1 MLRRMTDEEAVLR
14 TNQSFYTAFAAGD
27 FTTMDALWSAD
38 AAVACIHPGWSPLLG
53 RDDVMA
59 SWEALLRAPPPIRLG
74 PATAF
79 VYDTAAFVLCL
90 EMIGDTILSATNVF
104 VRQDDRWHIVHHQAG
119 ASHDT
124 EAPQGPAK
132 SSLH

>member
-1 MLRRMTDEEAVLR
+1 MTDEEAVLR
-14 TNQSFYTAFAAGD
+14 TNQSFYTAFAGGD
-27 FTTMDALWSAD
+27 FAAMDALWSAET
-38 AAVACIHPGWSPLLG
+38 AVACVHPGWSPLLG

-79 VYDTAAFVLCL
+79 IYDGAAFVLCL
-90 EMIGDTILSATNVF
+90 EMIGDTVLSATNIF
-104 VRQDDRWHIVHHQAG
+104 VRQNGEWRMVHHQAG
-119 ASHDT
+119 ASHDAD
-124 EAPQGPAK
+124 APDEPRR